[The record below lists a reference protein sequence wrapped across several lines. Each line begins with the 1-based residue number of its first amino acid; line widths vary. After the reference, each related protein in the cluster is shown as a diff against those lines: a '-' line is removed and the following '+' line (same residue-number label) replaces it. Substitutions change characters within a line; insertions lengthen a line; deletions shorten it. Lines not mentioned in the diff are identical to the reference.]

1 MGIKVKIC
9 IQQDMIVSSQIKQMN
24 SLCLSS
30 VVNIDLTWFLQ
41 DCIYLVTGLLLHQE
55 QEGRQE
61 SVIKDLRIKKW
72 DMSLYAPFHFCST
85 NKTFWGP

>member
-30 VVNIDLTWFLQ
+30 VVNIDLTWFL
-41 DCIYLVTGLLLHQE
+41 
-55 QEGRQE
+55 
-61 SVIKDLRIKKW
+61 
-72 DMSLYAPFHFCST
+72 
-85 NKTFWGP
+85 